1 METVAFIWHNSTQI
15 LMMLI
20 QHLEIVSVGVGCA
33 IVTGVTLGVVIT
45 LNERLAKIVL
55 YLAAI
60 LMTIPSIAL
69 FGLLIPV
76 LSLIGQGIGF
86 LPAVIALFLYSQ
98 LPIVRNTYAAI
109 RNLDPALREAANGM
123 GMTTLQRL
131 FKVEMPIAM
140 PIIMA
145 GVRLAVV
152 ANIGIATIA
161 TYIGAGGLGRL
172 ISRGISQ
179 SDSRQ
184 LIAGAVI
191 VAALAIVVDALL
203 ALLQRRMTPVGLRP
217 RAVPAAVAVS
227 DGAARS
233 GAGRFRRRVPHE
245 PLPDLS
251 PAPGQASGHA
261 SDRPFIAEI
270 R

>member
-1 METVAFIWHNSTQI
+1 METLVFIWSNAASI
-15 LMMLI
+15 ASMLVD
-20 QHLEIVSVGVGCA
+20 HVLLVLAGVGCA
-33 IVTGVTLGVVIT
+33 IVTGVALGIVIT
-45 LNERLAKIVL
+45 LNERLARVVL
-55 YLAAI
+55 YAAAM

-86 LPAVIALFLYSQ
+86 LPAAIALFLYAQ

-123 GMTTLQRL
+123 GMTAWQRL
-131 FKVEMPIAM
+131 YRVEMPIAV

-145 GVRLAVV
+145 GVRMAVV
-152 ANIGIATIA
+152 MNIGIAAIA

-179 SDSRQ
+179 SDPRQ

-191 VAALAIVVDALL
+191 VALLAILADLGLGALQWRL
-203 ALLQRRMTPVGLRP
+203 TPEGMRP
-217 RAVPAAVAVS
+217 RQARFFWRRNATRGPLVTAAT
-227 DGAARS
+227 AATPIS
-233 GAGRFRRRVPHE
+233 STAEGR
-245 PLPDLS
+245 
-251 PAPGQASGHA
+251 
-261 SDRPFIAEI
+261 
-270 R
+270 